1 MKLNSLEIA
10 HKTFE
15 RKMFGFDEEQVSA
28 TLKEVAM
35 VVDALVADNN
45 ALREQLR
52 EREMDYANLKM
63 QFENSQNAVLTA
75 NKMAEQIRLDAERQ
89 AKIIKAGAEDQAA
102 EIVRDSKESLQKIYQ
117 QIADLKRTRLQFEM
131 NLKALAQAHLGLLD
145 QANEITPLNEIDL

>member
-1 MKLNSLEIA
+1 MKINSLEIA

-28 TLKEVAM
+28 TLKELAM

-45 ALREQLR
+45 TLRDQLR
-52 EREMDYANLKM
+52 EREMDFANLKM
-63 QFENSQNAVLTA
+63 QFENSQNAILTA

-89 AKIIKAGAEDQAA
+89 AKLIKANAEIQAA
-102 EIVRDSKESLQKIYQ
+102 DIVRDSKESLQKIYQ

-131 NLKALAQAHLGLLD
+131 NLKALAQAHLSLLD
-145 QANEITPLNEIDL
+145 QADGITPLNEIDL